1 MAPVP
6 QWEVDPLRVMRNRTV
21 SASPNR
27 RLARLSICFPI
38 FISAPPT
45 PPTQWWM
52 GERKT
57 SGSKVTFYLN
67 DRPAIHPPLHN
78 PRSWRASR
86 YQGRVLF
93 TNPEYFFHRGPSHR
107 RSFLCGKTARRGGAG
122 WLIWAMRSGR
132 RTRNDRAMEQQDAC
146 YGRIEGRRRAKE

>member
-6 QWEVDPLRVMRNRTV
+6 QWEADPLRVMRNRTA

-38 FISAPPT
+38 FISAPPPLQHSGGWVSVNT
-45 PPTQWWM
+45 
-52 GERKT
+52 RK
-57 SGSKVTFYLN
+57 KVTFYLN

-93 TNPEYFFHRGPSHR
+93 TNPEYFFHRGCSHR
-107 RSFLCGKTARRGGAG
+107 RSLICAEKLREEEGRA

-132 RTRNDRAMEQQDAC
+132 RIRNDRAMAQQAAW